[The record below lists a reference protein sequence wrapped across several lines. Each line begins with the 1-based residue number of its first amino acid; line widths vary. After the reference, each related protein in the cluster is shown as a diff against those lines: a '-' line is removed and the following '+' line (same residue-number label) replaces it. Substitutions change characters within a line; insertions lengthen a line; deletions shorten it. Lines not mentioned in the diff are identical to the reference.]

1 LNFKKAF
8 HTSINAIILYHKNNN
23 ITDYTQRLFM
33 KTIVPKISSSLSKMW
48 NKVLTLNNSL
58 FPALKEELRLEE
70 LSHKEQKLIS
80 ILDFAQIEKN
90 ITVVS
95 ITNTPKDREEIA
107 RAFIAKSV
115 YNFQTTRDLIDR
127 LHCDRV
133 LRIVCGWRYK
143 NDIPSESKFSRV
155 FKELSE
161 MQIAQKAHEQFVKEY
176 LSDKT
181 FFYNA
186 IDSTKIPLRQKPVK
200 IKKEKPKLK
209 KRGRPKKGE
218 IREPIRPTI
227 LEQQQEMQSVEEKL
241 TLVSTDCGVGI
252 KQNSKGNREIWIGAK
267 LHISAVDGDIPI
279 TAFYSGANVHD
290 SSVALPLMQ
299 ETSKRVNY
307 LYDLQ
312 DAGYDADIIREF
324 STTLGHRPIID
335 TNPKNSK
342 ELKAKIELIEHEN
355 KTFKYLNWHLNCDEQ
370 HYKQR
375 SMVERV
381 NKYLKDDFGCDKIY
395 YQGATKVASVL
406 AFGILSICIH
416 KSLQLVT

>member
-1 LNFKKAF
+1 
-8 HTSINAIILYHKNNN
+8 
-23 ITDYTQRLFM
+23 
-33 KTIVPKISSSLSKMW
+33 
-48 NKVLTLNNSL
+48 
-58 FPALKEELRLEE
+58 
-70 LSHKEQKLIS
+70 
-80 ILDFAQIEKN
+80 
-90 ITVVS
+90 
-95 ITNTPKDREEIA
+95 
-107 RAFIAKSV
+107 
-115 YNFQTTRDLIDR
+115 
-127 LHCDRV
+127 
-133 LRIVCGWRYK
+133 
-143 NDIPSESKFSRV
+143 
-155 FKELSE
+155 
-161 MQIAQKAHEQFVKEY
+161 
-176 LSDKT
+176 
-181 FFYNA
+181 YNA

>member
-1 LNFKKAF
+1 
-8 HTSINAIILYHKNNN
+8 
-23 ITDYTQRLFM
+23 M
-33 KTIVPKISSSLSKMW
+33 ETIVPKISSNLSKMW
-48 NKVLTLNNSL
+48 TKILNLENSL

-70 LSHKEQKLIS
+70 LSKKEQKLIS
-80 ILDFAQIEKN
+80 ILDFAQIERN

-115 YNFQTTRDLIDR
+115 YNIQTTRDLIYR
-127 LHCDRV
+127 LHNDRT
-133 LRIVCGWRYK
+133 LRMLCGWRYK

-155 FKELSE
+155 FKELSK
-161 MQIAQKAHEQFVKEY
+161 MQIAQKTHEQFIKEY
-176 LSDKT
+176 LSNKI

-186 IDSTKIPLRQKPVK
+186 TDATKIPLRQKALKVE
-200 IKKEKPKLK
+200 KEKPKPK

-218 IREPIRPTI
+218 TREPVKPTI
-227 LEQQQEMQSVEEKL
+227 LKLQKEMQSVEEKL
-241 TLVSTDCGVGI
+241 TLVSTACGVGI
-252 KQNSKGNREIWIGAK
+252 KQNSKGNREVWIGGK
-267 LHISAVDGDIPI
+267 LHISVVDGDIPI

-290 SSVALPLMQ
+290 SSVALPLIQ

-324 STTLGHRPIID
+324 SLKYNHKPIID
-335 TNPKNSK
+335 INPKNSK
-342 ELKAKIELIEHEN
+342 ELKTKIELIGRE
-355 KTFKYLNWHLNCDEQ
+355 KKIFKKLNQHLSCDEQ
-370 HYKQR
+370 HYNQR

-381 NKYLKDDFGCDKIY
+381 NKYLKYDFGCDKIY

-416 KSLQLVT
+416 QSLKLVT

>member
-1 LNFKKAF
+1 M
-8 HTSINAIILYHKNNN
+8 TTIL
-23 ITDYTQRLFM
+23 
-33 KTIVPKISSSLSKMW
+33 PKLSSSLSKIW
-48 NKVLTLNNSL
+48 LRVVNLENSL

-70 LSHKEQKLIS
+70 LSYKEQKLIS

-90 ITVVS
+90 VTVVS
-95 ITNTPKDREEIA
+95 ITNIPKDREEIA

-115 YNFQTTRDLIDR
+115 YNIQTTRDLIDR
-127 LHCDRV
+127 LHHDRA
-133 LRIVCGWRYK
+133 LRILCGWRYK
-143 NDIPSESKFSRV
+143 SDIPSESKFSRV
-155 FKELSE
+155 FKELSD
-161 MQIAQKAHEQFVKEY
+161 MKIAQKTHETFVKEY
-176 LSDKT
+176 LSEKT

-186 IDSTKIPLRQKPVK
+186 TDATKIPLRQKPVK
-200 IKKEKPKLK
+200 MEKEKPKPR
-209 KRGRPKKGE
+209 KRGRPKRGE
-218 IREPIRPTI
+218 TREPIKPTI
-227 LEQQQEMQSVEEKL
+227 LNQQKQMQTVEEKL
-241 TLVSTDCGVGI
+241 VLVSTDCSVGV
-252 KQNSKGNREIWIGAK
+252 KQNSKGNREVWVGGK

-312 DAGYDADIIREF
+312 DAGYDADAIREF
-324 STTLGHRPIID
+324 SAKLGHRPIID
-335 TNPKNSK
+335 INPKNSK
-342 ELKAKIELIEHEN
+342 VLKEKIELMKYEN
-355 KTFKYLNWHLNCDEQ
+355 KTFTYLNRHLNCDKE
-370 HYKQR
+370 HYNQR

-416 KSLQLVT
+416 QSIKLAT

>member
-1 LNFKKAF
+1 
-8 HTSINAIILYHKNNN
+8 
-23 ITDYTQRLFM
+23 M
-33 KTIVPKISSSLSKMW
+33 KTILPKISSNLSKIW
-48 NKVLTLNNSL
+48 TKVLNLENSL
-58 FPALKEELRLEE
+58 FPILKEEMRLSE
-70 LSHKEQKLIS
+70 LSKKEQKLIS
-80 ILDFAQIEKN
+80 ILDFAEIEKN

-95 ITNTPKDREEIA
+95 VTNTPKDREEIA
-107 RAFIAKSV
+107 RAFISKSV
-115 YNFQTTRDLIDR
+115 YNIQTTRDLIDR
-127 LHCDRV
+127 LHYDRT
-133 LRIVCGWRYK
+133 LRILCGWRYE

-161 MQIAQKAHEQFVKEY
+161 KEIAQKTHEKFVKQY

-186 IDSTKIPLRQKPVK
+186 TDATKIPLRQKPVK
-200 IKKEKPKLK
+200 VVKEKPKPK

-218 IREPIRPTI
+218 TREAIKPAI
-227 LEQQQEMQSVEEKL
+227 LKQQKKMKSIKEMLS
-241 TLVSTDCGVGI
+241 LVSTDCGVGV
-252 KQNSKGNREIWIGAK
+252 KQNSKGNREVWIGGK

-279 TAFYSGANVHD
+279 TSFYSAANVHD

-312 DAGYDADIIREF
+312 DAGYDAQIIREF
-324 STTLGHRPIID
+324 SLALGHLPIID
-335 TNPKNSK
+335 INPKNSK
-342 ELKAKIELIEHEN
+342 ELKAKIELVEHEREA
-355 KTFKYLNWHLNCDEQ
+355 FKYFNHHLNCEKE
-370 HYKQR
+370 HYNQR

-416 KSLQLVT
+416 QSIQLVT

>member
-1 LNFKKAF
+1 
-8 HTSINAIILYHKNNN
+8 
-23 ITDYTQRLFM
+23 M

-395 YQGATKVASVL
+395 YQGATKVASEL

>member
-1 LNFKKAF
+1 
-8 HTSINAIILYHKNNN
+8 
-23 ITDYTQRLFM
+23 M

-342 ELKAKIELIEHEN
+342 ELKAKIELMEHEG
-355 KTFKYLNWHLNCDEQ
+355 KTFKDINQHLNCDEE
-370 HYKQR
+370 HYNQR

-416 KSLQLVT
+416 QSLQLVT

>member
-1 LNFKKAF
+1 MEN
-8 HTSINAIILYHKNNN
+8 
-23 ITDYTQRLFM
+23 
-33 KTIVPKISSSLSKMW
+33 IVPKISSSLSKMW
-48 NKVLTLNNSL
+48 TKVLNLENSL
-58 FPALKEELRLEE
+58 FPALKEELRLKE